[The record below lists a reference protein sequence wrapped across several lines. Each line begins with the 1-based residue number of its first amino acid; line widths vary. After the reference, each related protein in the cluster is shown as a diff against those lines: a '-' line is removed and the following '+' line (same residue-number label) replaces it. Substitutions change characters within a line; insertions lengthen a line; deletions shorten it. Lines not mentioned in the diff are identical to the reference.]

1 VNGVSA
7 FSIPSDA
14 HAGMFCETFVS
25 GISIRVGLS
34 AKAFH
39 VSEKFKPFKAIGYG
53 DTQTQSSGQ
62 NPPKISNIK
71 ALEVALI
78 PEFISNGEIW
88 VIVPQ

>member
-1 VNGVSA
+1 
-7 FSIPSDA
+7 
-14 HAGMFCETFVS
+14 MFCETFVS

-39 VSEKFKPFKAIGYG
+39 VSEKFKPFKAIG

-62 NPPKISNIK
+62 NPPKISNIE

>member
-1 VNGVSA
+1 MHMQECFAKLLSLASA
-7 FSIPSDA
+7 FES
-14 HAGMFCETFVS
+14 
-25 GISIRVGLS
+25 GLS

-39 VSEKFKPFKAIGYG
+39 ISEKFKPFKAIGDG
-53 DTQTQSSGQ
+53 DAQTQSSGQ